1 MSTDPRSDL
10 ASPAD
15 WISQAEAARLRG
27 VTRQAIAKLVKKGR
41 LRSLEVGGRLF
52 VDRAEVE
59 NLVPRRA
66 GRPGRTASRA
76 GGEVDRIKRLLDS
89 CSEEQRREVFEYLRG
104 EISIHPLEAKLNVQ
118 AEVLLEAISRASDL
132 TLRGIRG
139 VIAEAAFERFILDRL
154 SGWENI
160 TPTGDY
166 PYDFLIRDSAGAVRI
181 QVKMQRQEKRRPMV
195 RAGLYV
201 VETQRTRGGRD
212 PRTGEDTR
220 PYRYGEF
227 DILAVSL
234 HPSTNNWGSFLYTV
248 ADWLIPRRDRPEWL
262 QVMQPVPQGPTDRW
276 TDNLET
282 GIVWSRAGREGGTLP
297 QSPKGDGGEDRPQA
311 GHERE
316 ERA

>member
-66 GRPGRTASRA
+66 GRPGRAASRA
-76 GGEVDRIKRLLDS
+76 RGEVDRIKRLLDS
-89 CSEEQRREVFEYLRG
+89 CSAEQRREVFEYLRG
-104 EISIHPLEAKLNVQ
+104 EMPIHPLEAKLNVQ
-118 AEVLLEAISRASDL
+118 AEILLEAISRASDL

-139 VIAEAAFERFILDRL
+139 VIAEAAFERFVLGELR
-154 SGWENI
+154 GWEKVALI
-160 TPTGDY
+160 GDY
-166 PYDFLIRDSAGAVRI
+166 PYDFLIRDNAGAVRI
-181 QVKMQRQEKRRPMV
+181 QVKMQRQEKQRPMV
-195 RAGLYV
+195 RGSLFV

-212 PRTGEDTR
+212 PHTGEDTR
-220 PYRYGEF
+220 PYKYGEF

-248 ADWLIPRRDRPEWL
+248 ADWLVPRRARPEWL

-276 TDNLET
+276 TDDLET
-282 GIVWSRAGREGGTLP
+282 GIVWFRASREEGILP
-297 QSPKGDGGEDRPQA
+297 QLPEGDGVEDRSRA

-316 ERA
+316 GRA